1 MFFASF
7 SKAPVIKLNGFPII
21 YFAIFFIFR
30 QITTE
35 FGNPLPLSQ
44 QLTISSHLAASILS
58 LNCTLSLSDHRMIFP
73 VERSNQKALIS
84 CAVIFSI
91 LPMTAVGL
99 RLLARRMSNRKVDLS
114 DYLMIAACV
123 SL

>member
-1 MFFASF
+1 
-7 SKAPVIKLNGFPII
+7 
-21 YFAIFFIFR
+21 
-30 QITTE
+30 
-35 FGNPLPLSQ
+35 
-44 QLTISSHLAASILS
+44 
-58 LNCTLSLSDHRMIFP
+58 MIFP
-73 VERSNQKALIS
+73 VERSNQKALIA

-123 SL
+123 SLWSPLQNRLLLTLSSQINVVGYQALNISCKPTPPQCLET